1 MQAMLAEE
9 DQCHTIER
17 KENDARA
24 QLDIA
29 QNIMMR
35 ILDESRDNRCM
46 LQDCAETFIGHR
58 AVASDSSLT
67 NQFECVMPAA
77 AGDESQTLINNDET
91 IQFTAMII
99 QWGSSAIPGMS
110 LQSGGRQ
117 ISMELRYLVEL

>member
-17 KENDARA
+17 KENDART

-35 ILDESRDNRCM
+35 ILDESRDNKCI
-46 LQDCAETFIGHR
+46 LQDCAETLIGHR

-77 AGDESQTLINNDET
+77 AGDESQRTSIL
-91 IQFTAMII
+91 
-99 QWGSSAIPGMS
+99 MS
-110 LQSGGRQ
+110 RSGLLQ
-117 ISMELRYLVEL
+117 